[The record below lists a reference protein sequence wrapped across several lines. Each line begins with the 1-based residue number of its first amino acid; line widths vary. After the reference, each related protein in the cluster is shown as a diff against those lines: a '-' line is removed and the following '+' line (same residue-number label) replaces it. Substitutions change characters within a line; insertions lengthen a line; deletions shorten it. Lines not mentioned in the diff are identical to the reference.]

1 MTILTCFVN
10 QVLSDILV
18 DRINYRVMTS
28 VYADIKGGW
37 TMKQKIREQV
47 GLDQL
52 ELNCFAVTM
61 QIHVN

>member
-1 MTILTCFVN
+1 MVDSSFLI

-28 VYADIKGGW
+28 VYADIPGGW

-47 GLDQL
+47 A
-52 ELNCFAVTM
+52 LNKDLY
-61 QIHVN
+61 

>member
-52 ELNCFAVTM
+52 ELNYFAVTM
-61 QIHVN
+61 QINVN